1 MSRLHS
7 KTTMKPRIA
16 PAAAGSTRQRA
27 TRRPQ
32 TSARKRKPVVPLAS
46 SARIWFDRLPVLLVA
61 ALVWTTSLHA
71 ADPFTPP
78 NFPLPKFK
86 DAKFNVRD
94 FGATGNG
101 VTNDTPAI
109 NKAIAECNA
118 SGGGDVVFPA
128 GTYSAA
134 SIRLKSNVRF
144 VLAPDAVITGA
155 ASGYDAPEPNP
166 YDKYQDY
173 GHSHFR
179 NALMWG
185 ENIENFAIIGGKV
198 NGGHIIQGD
207 PKGRD
212 IGDKVISIAVGKN
225 LHFEN
230 VTHETGGHFVYL
242 LNDCENVT
250 IAGIVIKKS
259 RDAVDL
265 MGCRN
270 VQIYNCRFTGCSDD
284 TIGVKSDYALGR
296 RILSENIYVW
306 DCYFESGC
314 NGLQFGSETAGDFRN
329 INFWNIQIALAMK
342 AGIGITCNDSAVIEN
357 VNYRDITISKAASP
371 IFMLITDRLR
381 TGEKGA
387 KVGTIR
393 NVKLSNIAITDVVA
407 GRHHG
412 PASAATISGR
422 TDSKLEN
429 ITLENVK
436 ITYKGGSK
444 AGEAS
449 VVPPYPKEKYQ
460 PNGLGPR
467 PASGFYIRHVKDLT
481 FRNVEIAYETP
492 DPKPP
497 LVAFDVDGFVFDG
510 FKTQVGDGV
519 TPARFEQVRRL
530 VVKDSPVLE
539 DVKSE

>member
-1 MSRLHS
+1 
-7 KTTMKPRIA
+7 MKRYSLF
-16 PAAAGSTRQRA
+16 AAGLL
-27 TRRPQ
+27 
-32 TSARKRKPVVPLAS
+32 LAC
-46 SARIWFDRLPVLLVA
+46 LPTVA
-61 ALVWTTSLHA
+61 A
-71 ADPFTPP
+71 ADPFAPP
-78 NFPLPKFK
+78 DIQQPTFK
-86 DAKFNVRD
+86 AAQFNVRD
-94 FGATGNG
+94 FGAKGDG
-101 VTNDTPAI
+101 VANDTPAI
-109 NKAIAECNA
+109 NQAIAECNEK
-118 SGGGDVVFPA
+118 GGGDIVFPA

-144 VLAPDAVITGA
+144 MLDKDAVITGHE
-155 ASGYDAPEPNP
+155 SGYDAPEPNP
-166 YDKYQDY
+166 FDKYQDY

-198 NGGHIIQGD
+198 NGGHIVQGD
-207 PKGRD
+207 PNGRD

-225 LHFEN
+225 LLFKN

-250 IAGIVIKKS
+250 IANVVIRKS

-270 VQIYNCRFTGCSDD
+270 VQVYGCNFTGCSDD

-329 INFWNIQIALAMK
+329 INFWNIRIGLAMK

-381 TGEKGA
+381 TGQKGA

-393 NVKLSNIAITDVVA
+393 NVKLSNITITDVVA

-422 TDSKLEN
+422 PDARLES

-444 AGEAS
+444 AEEAGI
-449 VVPPYPKEKYQ
+449 VPPYPREKYQ

-481 FRNVEIAYETP
+481 FRNVEIAFESP

-497 LVAFDVDGFVFDG
+497 LVAFDVDGFVLENFR
-510 FKTQVGDGV
+510 TALTAGV
-519 TPARFEQVRRL
+519 VPARFEKVERL
-530 VVKDSPVLE
+530 QLKNSPVLE
-539 DVKSE
+539 GVK

>member
-1 MSRLHS
+1 MKCAIMKRLS
-7 KTTMKPRIA
+7 PLVLGVICGA
-16 PAAAGSTRQRA
+16 VLEAGDV
-27 TRRPQ
+27 
-32 TSARKRKPVVPLAS
+32 K
-46 SARIWFDRLPVLLVA
+46 
-61 ALVWTTSLHA
+61 A

-86 DAKFNVRD
+86 DARFNVRD

-101 VTNDTPAI
+101 LTNDTPAI
-109 NKAIAECNA
+109 NKAIEKCSG

-134 SIRLKSNVRF
+134 SIHLQSNVRF
-144 VLAPDAVITGA
+144 VLDQDAVITGA
-155 ASGYDAPEPNP
+155 DGGYDAPEPNEF
-166 YDKYQDY
+166 DKYQDY

-212 IGDKVISIAVGKN
+212 IGDKVVSIKVGKN
-225 LHFEN
+225 LLFKD
-230 VTHETGGHFVYL
+230 VTHQTGGHFVYL
-242 LNDCENVT
+242 LNDCENIT
-250 IAGIVIKKS
+250 FTNIVIKKS

-270 VQIYNCRFTGCSDD
+270 VQISGCHFTGCSDD

-329 INFWNIQIALAMK
+329 INFWNIRIALAMK
-342 AGIGITCNDSAVIEN
+342 AGIGITCNDSAIIEN

-387 KVGTIR
+387 KVGAIR
-393 NVKLSNIAITDVVA
+393 NVKLSNITITDVVA
-407 GRHHG
+407 GRNHG

-422 TDSKLEN
+422 PDAKLEN
-429 ITLENVK
+429 ITLQNVK

-444 AGEAS
+444 AEEAS
-449 VVPPYPKEKYQ
+449 VVPPYPREKYQ
-460 PNGLGPR
+460 PNGFGPR

-481 FRNVEIAYETP
+481 FRNVEVAFESP
-492 DPKPP
+492 DPKSP
-497 LVAFDVDGFVFDG
+497 LVASDVDGFVLDG
-510 FKTQVGDGV
+510 FKSQVSEGV
-519 TPARFEQVRRL
+519 KPAQFENVKRL
-530 VVKDSPVLE
+530 SVKNSPVL
-539 DVKSE
+539 DAVKN

>member
-1 MSRLHS
+1 MKLSR
-7 KTTMKPRIA
+7 TCIA
-16 PAAAGSTRQRA
+16 LTLCGLT
-27 TRRPQ
+27 
-32 TSARKRKPVVPLAS
+32 
-46 SARIWFDRLPVLLVA
+46 WFA
-61 ALVWTTSLHA
+61 NA

-86 DAKFNVRD
+86 DAQFNVRD

-101 VTNDTPAI
+101 LTNDTPAI
-109 NKAIAECNA
+109 NRAIEKCNA
-118 SGGGDVVFPA
+118 TGGGDVVFPA
-128 GTYSAA
+128 GIYSAA
-134 SIRLKSNVRF
+134 SIHLKSNVRF
-144 VLAPDAVITGA
+144 ILDKDATITGA
-155 ASGYDAPEPNP
+155 ASGYDAPEPNAF
-166 YDKYQDY
+166 DKYQDY

-212 IGDKVISIAVGKN
+212 IGDKVISIKVGKN
-225 LHFEN
+225 LLFQD

-250 IAGIVIKKS
+250 LTKVIIKKS

-270 VQIYNCRFTGCSDD
+270 VQISGCRFTGCSDD

-329 INFWNIQIALAMK
+329 INFWNIRIGLAMK
-342 AGIGITCNDSAVIEN
+342 AGIGITCNDSAIIEN
-357 VNYRDITISKAASP
+357 VNYRDITIKKAASP

-381 TGEKGA
+381 TGEKEV

-393 NVKLSNIAITDVVA
+393 NVKLSNITITDVVA
-407 GRHHG
+407 GKNHG

-422 TDSKLEN
+422 PDSKLEN
-429 ITLENVK
+429 ITFENVK
-436 ITYKGGSK
+436 ITYKGGSD
-444 AGEAS
+444 AAESSA
-449 VVPPYPKEKYQ
+449 VPPYPKERYQ
-460 PNGLGPR
+460 PNRLGPR

-481 FRNVEIAYETP
+481 FRNVELAFESP
-492 DPKPP
+492 DPKSP
-497 LVAFDVDGFVFDG
+497 LVAFDVDGFVLDG
-510 FKTQVGDGV
+510 FKAQVSEGV
-519 TPARFEQVRRL
+519 KPARFDDVKRL
-530 VVKDSPVLE
+530 TVKNSPVLDGE
-539 DVKSE
+539 KN